1 MGLRSFY
8 RLIPLWIPLA
18 LAVSGPSYGQVWQSL
33 SMVEQEAES
42 FLKAT
47 LGTKMPNYESH
58 VTVNKIDNRLRL
70 PQCDKPLTYRL
81 HDKSL
86 RASNVTLR
94 ALCEGQITWSFY
106 LTAKVAYEGPV
117 LVAAMD
123 IARYQTLS
131 ETDVKIENRRI
142 TNISGNHLS
151 GKHLAVGQQTTRALR
166 AGDTIKASNLSA
178 PQVIAKGD
186 HVTVTAVSDGISV
199 STAGTAMGN
208 GRVGEQIR
216 VQNNKTERVIKARV
230 TAAGQV
236 QVRL

>member
-1 MGLRSFY
+1 MGLRSFSRY
-8 RLIPLWIPLA
+8 IPLCIPLA
-18 LAVSGPSYGQVWQSL
+18 LGVSAPSYGQPWQSL
-33 SMVEQEAES
+33 AMVEQEAKS
-42 FLKAT
+42 FLKGT
-47 LGTKMPNYESH
+47 LGTKLPNYESH
-58 VTVNKIDNRLRL
+58 VTINKIDKRLRL

-106 LTAKVAYEGPV
+106 LTAKVVYEGPV

-123 IARYQTLS
+123 IARYKTLT
-131 ETDVKIENRRI
+131 ETDIRIEKRRI

-151 GKHLAVGQQTTRALR
+151 GKQLALGQQTTRALR
-166 AGDTIKASNLSA
+166 AGDTIKASNLTA

-186 HVTVTAVSDGISV
+186 HVTVTAISDGISV
-199 STAGTAMGN
+199 STAGTAMGK

-230 TAAGQV
+230 TGAGQV
-236 QVRL
+236 QVSL